1 MPTPILLPDLRAGA
15 VTLSVWYAE
24 PGEPVMEGERVVEV
38 LADGATVDVLAPASG
53 RLAEKLAFIGDL
65 LTAGMVLGVID
76 EIPNSGGVS

>member
-24 PGEPVMEGERVVEV
+24 PGEPVMEGERIVEM

-53 RLAEKLAFIGDL
+53 RLLEKHVFFGDA
-65 LTAGMVLGVID
+65 LTAGMVLGMI
-76 EIPNSGGVS
+76 E

>member
-53 RLAEKLAFIGDL
+53 RLAEKCVFFGDP

-76 EIPNSGGVS
+76 EIPNIGGVS

>member
-53 RLAEKLAFIGDL
+53 RLAEKRAFFGDP

-76 EIPNSGGVS
+76 